1 MTLENEHE
9 VKGFVKSIFM
19 LEDPCDED
27 RAIEI
32 EVKETRLSYIVKI
45 HFTCE
50 IYSYGEHKR
59 TDTDFIWQKTEP
71 IEKLD
76 RDVHYAIDEINEQDI
91 NYKK

>member
-32 EVKETRLSYIVKI
+32 EVTNNALNYYVKI
-45 HFTCE
+45 HFTYE
-50 IYSYGEHKR
+50 IDSYGEHKR
-59 TDTDFIWQKTEP
+59 TDTDLRWLKTES
-71 IEKLD
+71 IEELD
-76 RDVHYAIDEINEQDI
+76 EYVREVIDEINEQDI

>member
-1 MTLENEHE
+1 MQLENEHE

-32 EVKETRLSYIVKI
+32 EVEETRLSYFIKT
-45 HFTCE
+45 HFTYE
-50 IYSYGEHKR
+50 IDSYGEHKR
-59 TDTDFIWQKTEP
+59 TDRVFMWLKTEP

-76 RDVHYAIDEINEQDI
+76 EYVRETIDEINEQDI